1 MDILPVPVSKE
12 SGGVGELEP
21 GASLK
26 VPVWLRIQTTE
37 EAVEESA
44 FLYYENAVKVGN
56 SNLFTINL

>member
-12 SGGVGELEP
+12 SGGGCGELEP

-26 VPVWLRIQTTE
+26 IPVWLRIQTSE

-44 FLYYENAVKVGN
+44 FLYYENAIKVGS
-56 SNLFTINL
+56 SNLE